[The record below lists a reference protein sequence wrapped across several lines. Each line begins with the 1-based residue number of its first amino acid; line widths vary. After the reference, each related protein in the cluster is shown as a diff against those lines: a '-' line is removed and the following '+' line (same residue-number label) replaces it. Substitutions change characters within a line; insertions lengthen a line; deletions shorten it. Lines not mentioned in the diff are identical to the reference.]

1 MFLWIRIL
9 NNDKMLILIKIPVGF
24 FKIETEIQGTYI
36 TQNNLKYSK
45 TEGTHTA

>member
-1 MFLWIRIL
+1 
-9 NNDKMLILIKIPVGF
+9 MLILIKIPVGF

-45 TEGTHTA
+45 TEGTHTTWFQNIFIKSS